1 MAYNGA
7 AAGTQSAKH
16 NGKHWRRLIRIE
28 KAALLTS
35 KGIFDNNQIA
45 AFINIHPQ
53 TLIYLKQ
60 TPEFKAR
67 MISLQT
73 GIIEQH
79 DLSIREDEEF
89 QAQELKA
96 MVPVALQKLKELLL
110 SGNQNISLKALQDV
124 LDREG
129 THAKVSR
136 TAIDVKEQVN
146 LNVVNQVAANI
157 LNVLANAPKSPTAS
171 LEDKALE
178 DEVTA
183 EFTRGATDSTSQLY
197 EMEEEIA
204 EKTLDDLDTKR
215 LRVN

>member
-1 MAYNGA
+1 MYNGA
-7 AAGTQSAKH
+7 LPGTQTAKYK
-16 NGKHWRRLIRIE
+16 GRQWKRLLRIE

-35 KGIFDNNQIA
+35 KGIFSNEQIA
-45 AFINIHPQ
+45 AFIGIHVQ

-60 TPEFKAR
+60 TPEFKSR
-67 MISLQT
+67 MIGLQT
-73 GIIEQH
+73 GLIEQH
-79 DLSIREDEEF
+79 DIAIRQDEEF
-89 QAQELKA
+89 QTQELKS
-96 MVPVALQKLKELLL
+96 MVPVALQKLKELIL
-110 SGNQNISLKALQDV
+110 SGNQHIALKATQDV

-157 LNVLANAPKSPTAS
+157 MNVLANAPKTP
-171 LEDKALE
+171 EIKAE

-197 EMEEEIA
+197 EMEEAIN
-204 EKTLDDLDTKR
+204 EKTLNVIDAHR
-215 LRVN
+215 LKVN